1 MGDQAPRGQSGGL
14 CEDDAVTLVG
24 FELPLVGWMGLADV
38 DEEKL
43 RPVLVRFVQLL
54 DGARLAPKRR
64 SRIAAED
71 EYDGFLTLEL

>member
-1 MGDQAPRGQSGGL
+1 MGDQAPCGQSGGL
-14 CEDDAVTLVG
+14 CEDDAVTLIG